1 MKKKYI
7 HIFRSGGIK
16 FDIIN
21 HHFML
26 GFVISG
32 LYFVHNENNFL
43 NPLLQVGSGTGYKNH
58 FSHRAK
64 EFSSFSFKDIPILLI
79 PSGY

>member
-21 HHFML
+21 HHLAWICYF
-26 GFVISG
+26 GVII
-32 LYFVHNENNFL
+32 VQNKNNFL
-43 NPLLQVGSGTGYKNH
+43 NPLLQVGSGTGKKNH